1 VANNKIDN
9 SIALFEEAKTLMPG
23 GVNSPVRAFKNINGN
38 PIFFEKASG
47 AYLYDADGNEYIDY
61 IGSWGPMIMGHSHP
75 EIVKAIKTQVEL
87 GTSYGAPTGLES
99 DVAKLIKQCLPS
111 IEKIRMVNSGTE
123 ATMTTIRLA
132 RGFTGR
138 NKIIKFDG
146 CYHGH
151 VDSLLIKAGSGVA
164 TFGLPDSPGVP
175 KDLAKYTYTC
185 EYNNKEQFLSIYNEI
200 KDDLAAVIVE
210 PIAGNMGFVPAQDD
224 FLKTLREAT
233 SSNNSV
239 LIFDEVMSGF
249 RVSLGGAQERYNIKP
264 DLTALGKVIG
274 GGLPVGAFGG
284 REEIMNYLAPSG
296 PVYQAG
302 TLSGNPLAMAG
313 GSALLQLLIN
323 KNPFQGLEDS
333 ASMLLSGMK
342 SIMAES
348 GIPFSVNKIGGMFG
362 FFFLEDLPQN
372 INDVSQ
378 SDDVLFSNFLN
389 SCINNGIY
397 FAPSKYEAGFISA
410 MHKDNEI
417 NKTLEIVKKVVKKG
431 ISNEI

>member
-1 VANNKIDN
+1 
-9 SIALFEEAKTLMPG
+9 MPG

-75 EIVKAIKTQVEL
+75 EIVRAIKTQVEL

-175 KDLAKYTYTC
+175 KDLAKHTYTC

-249 RVSLGGAQERYNIKP
+249 RVSLGGAQELYDIKP

-313 GSALLQLLIN
+313 GSALLKLLID

-342 SIMAES
+342 SIMLES
-348 GIPFSVNKIGGMFG
+348 GIPFAVNKIGGMFG
-362 FFFLEDLPQN
+362 FFFLEELPQN
-372 INDVSQ
+372 INDVSK

-389 SCINNGIY
+389 SCIRNGIY

-410 MHKDNEI
+410 MHQDNEI
-417 NKTLEIVKKVVKKG
+417 NKTLETVKRIIKKG
-431 ISNEI
+431 INNEI

>member
-210 PIAGNMGFVPAQDD
+210 PIAGNMGFVPAQED
-224 FLKTLREAT
+224 FLKTLKEAT

-249 RVSLGGAQERYNIKP
+249 RVSLGGAQEIYNIKP

-333 ASMLLSGMK
+333 ASMLLGGMK

-362 FFFLEDLPQN
+362 FFFLEELPQN
-372 INDVSQ
+372 INDVSK

-389 SCINNGIY
+389 SCIRNGIY

-410 MHKDNEI
+410 MHQDNEI
-417 NKTLEIVKKVVKKG
+417 NKTLETVKKIIKKG
-431 ISNEI
+431 INNEI

>member
-1 VANNKIDN
+1 LTHNKIDK
-9 SIALFEEAKTLMPG
+9 SIALFKEAKTLMPG

-38 PIFFEKASG
+38 PIFFERASG
-47 AYLYDADGNEYIDY
+47 AYLYDADHNEYIDY

-75 EIVKAIKTQVEL
+75 DIVGAIKNQVEL
-87 GTSYGAPTGLES
+87 GTSYGAPTSLES
-99 DVAKLIKQCLPS
+99 DVARLIKKCIPS

-175 KDLAKYTYTC
+175 ADLAKYTFSC
-185 EYNNKEQFLSIYNEI
+185 EYNNKEQFLEIFNEI

-210 PIAGNMGFVPAQDD
+210 PIAGNMGFVPGHED
-224 FLKTLREAT
+224 FLKLLRETT
-233 SSNNSV
+233 SDNDSI

-249 RVSLGGAQERYNIKP
+249 RVSLGGAQEIYNITP

-284 REEIMNYLAPSG
+284 KEEIMNYLAPSG

-302 TLSGNPLAMAG
+302 TLSCNPLAMAG
-313 GSALLQLLIN
+313 GTALLQLLI
-323 KNPFQGLEDS
+323 KENPFKELERN
-333 ASMLLSGMK
+333 ASVLLDGMK
-342 SIMAES
+342 TLMIES
-348 GIPFSVNKIGGMFG
+348 GIPFSINRIGGMFG
-362 FFFLEDLPQN
+362 FFFSEELPNN
-372 INDVSQ
+372 INDVAKT
-378 SDDVLFSNFLN
+378 DDVLFSNFLN
-389 SCINNGIY
+389 SCIRSGIY

-410 MHKDNEI
+410 MHKDEEI
-417 NKTLEIVKKVVKKG
+417 NRTLETVKQIIQKG
-431 ISNEI
+431 ITHEI

>member
-1 VANNKIDN
+1 MTHNKIDK
-9 SIALFEEAKTLMPG
+9 SIALFKEAKTLMPG

-38 PIFFEKASG
+38 PIFFERASG
-47 AYLYDADGNEYIDY
+47 AYLYDADHNEYIDY

-75 EIVKAIKTQVEL
+75 DIVGAIKNQVEL
-87 GTSYGAPTGLES
+87 GTSYGAPTSLES
-99 DVAKLIKQCLPS
+99 DVARLIKKCIPS

-175 KDLAKYTYTC
+175 ADLAKYTFSC
-185 EYNNKEQFLSIYNEI
+185 EYNNKEQFLEIFNEI

-210 PIAGNMGFVPAQDD
+210 PIAGNMGFVPGHED
-224 FLKTLREAT
+224 FLKLLRETT
-233 SSNNSV
+233 SANDSI

-249 RVSLGGAQERYNIKP
+249 RVSLGGAQEIYNITP

-284 REEIMNYLAPSG
+284 KEEIMNYLAPSG

-313 GSALLQLLIN
+313 GTALLQLLI
-323 KNPFQGLEDS
+323 KENPFKELERN
-333 ASMLLSGMK
+333 ASVLLDGMK
-342 SIMAES
+342 TLMIES
-348 GIPFSVNKIGGMFG
+348 GIPFSINRIGGMFG
-362 FFFLEDLPQN
+362 FFFSEELPNN
-372 INDVSQ
+372 INDVAKT
-378 SDDVLFSNFLN
+378 DDVLFSNFLN
-389 SCINNGIY
+389 SCIRSGIY

-410 MHKDNEI
+410 MHKDEEINRTLETVKQIIQKGITNEI
-417 NKTLEIVKKVVKKG
+417 
-431 ISNEI
+431 